1 MKKLYL
7 IGNAH
12 LDPAW
17 LWPWQEGFAEVKAT
31 FSSALDRLNEYEG
44 FIFTSSSVQYYE
56 WIEKKRA

>member
-56 WIEKKRA
+56 WI